1 MTTVTNP
8 NRSVGLT
15 RKRSTGV
22 IYVVRWP
29 KAYTSQG
36 YAERVYRTLEGAEK
50 CAKWARST
58 GRPATILQAQLGTW
72 TVVK

>member
-1 MTTVTNP
+1 
-8 NRSVGLT
+8 
-15 RKRSTGV
+15 V